1 MLRAVLAS
9 YPRRQQLRRLTRAA
23 RSREAPRSPRQVQWR
38 WRASTRQR
46 SRCVSDWSPLLGLAS
61 RRALRLAERSRVN
74 AESEAQVRRALKP
87 LAAEGWRI
95 RHAVDWPGRGDLDH
109 VVRSPSGMGF
119 VIETKTL
126 RYSHAH
132 LARTIDATRWL
143 ARRRRHYPRGV
154 VPVVCVAR
162 ARSLERPVGTLLI
175 VSLDRLLP
183 ALRAAAAA
191 ESVARRSTGGRPERS
206 ALQSGAPSE
215 SRTVGRASP
224 STHQCSHSS
233 ESRSRLRRQD
243 QNAAGSRSRRH
254 QTSADPSSTRGR
266 SPPSCTSRPS
276 PPRPVE
282 GAPLDALTLRRVDA
296 GVVGSGTG
304 TRSVLTPIHDPVL
317 APMRH
322 RPTRDLLRRCR
333 TRGNRLNWR
342 VPSSGEGASQS
353 RSKPGRP

>member
-9 YPRRQQLRRLTRAA
+9 YPRRQQIRRLARAA
-23 RSREAPRSPRQVQWR
+23 RFAGGSAI
-38 WRASTRQR
+38 ASAGAVALASVDQTALAL
-46 SRCVSDWSPLLGLAS
+46 CLGLVAVAVGRLS
-61 RRALRLAERSRVN
+61 RRALRLAERSRVG

-183 ALRAAAAA
+183 ALRTAAAA

-206 ALQSGAPSE
+206 ALQSGAPWE
-215 SRTVGRASP
+215 SRTVGRAKSVAVEP
-224 STHQCSHSS
+224 S
-233 ESRSRLRRQD
+233 
-243 QNAAGSRSRRH
+243 
-254 QTSADPSSTRGR
+254 
-266 SPPSCTSRPS
+266 
-276 PPRPVE
+276 V
-282 GAPLDALTLRRVDA
+282 
-296 GVVGSGTG
+296 
-304 TRSVLTPIHDPVL
+304 
-317 APMRH
+317 
-322 RPTRDLLRRCR
+322 
-333 TRGNRLNWR
+333 
-342 VPSSGEGASQS
+342 QS
-353 RSKPGRP
+353 